1 MDLNSII
8 PNDDRWS
15 YNNGIIYFKKLQ
27 KIPILVLIED
37 IPHILLENKIPKQ
50 VIQLTSILMNSG
62 LEFYFTTPLAS
73 NPSGVLDYKRE
84 VITSY
89 FNSYSNFK
97 FLRGFN
103 KIEFDLIKNLIE
115 WVDKNDANELLKPVY
130 EKINKSIQMG
140 YYDYYQKKDIYGYGY
155 DIREEFR
162 TLWRDIQISKIIS
175 GKTV

>member
-1 MDLNSII
+1 M
-8 PNDDRWS
+8 
-15 YNNGIIYFKKLQ
+15 K
-27 KIPILVLIED
+27 D

-162 TLWRDIQISKIIS
+162 TLWRDIQISKILS

>member
-1 MDLNSII
+1 MDLSSII

-15 YNNGIIYFKKLQ
+15 CNNGIIYFKKLQ

-37 IPHILLENKIPKQ
+37 IPHILLENKVPKQ

-103 KIEFDLIKNLIE
+103 KIEFDLIKNLI
-115 WVDKNDANELLKPVY
+115 
-130 EKINKSIQMG
+130 
-140 YYDYYQKKDIYGYGY
+140 
-155 DIREEFR
+155 
-162 TLWRDIQISKIIS
+162 
-175 GKTV
+175 

>member
-62 LEFYFTTPLAS
+62 LEFYFTTLAS

-162 TLWRDIQISKIIS
+162 TLWRDIQISKILS